1 MRWEFTVL
9 GSWVKRYHSH
19 INRTPHTLSHHTRK
33 ARFVKILRVWILNC
47 VLVKQMFAF
56 RLLTLCTKHLGSVAA
71 NTVRVFKPD
80 QLPLLLII
88 SRSRGIA
95 EVVQVLHG
103 TCFK

>member
-1 MRWEFTVL
+1 VGVITAL
-9 GSWVKRYHSH
+9 HL
-19 INRTPHTLSHHTRK
+19 IQQIP
-33 ARFVKILRVWILNC
+33 AC
-47 VLVKQMFAF
+47 
-56 RLLTLCTKHLGSVAA
+56 RLLSLCAGHLGSVAA

-103 TCFK
+103 TSVCLIFLITTAWWAHDFNF